1 MSISR
6 IVKILWPR
14 KLQAL
19 LRVGHLIENF
29 GGIIFQINSD
39 FKRGKSRFHAQE
51 LLKSK
56 GGDI

>member
-39 FKRGKSRFHAQE
+39 FKRG
-51 LLKSK
+51 
-56 GGDI
+56 